1 MVLPR
6 LLKLSL
12 ILISVVVLFNCN
24 KGLEWDL
31 ERIDLP
37 VVLTDT
43 TLNITMNS
51 ADISGNIT
59 TLYGSLITEHGHC
72 WSDIPQPSV
81 NDDTTNLGSIVT
93 TDKFNSNITGLSP
106 STTYYVR
113 AYATNS
119 YGTSYGNQVEFIT
132 QPNNNNNSP
141 PVVVT
146 SAMTNITDST
156 ASASG
161 NITNIGSSTILQHGH
176 CWSTISN
183 PTISDSKNTLG
194 STNTGNF
201 YSNLTA
207 LNANTTYYI
216 RAYATNSSGTAYGN
230 EISFVTSGPI
240 LVSTNNCNTLTN
252 VNSDYQGI
260 NGTNADWGIGSAYS
274 GNGWKAP
281 DPNNSGQLGTT
292 IGAQYVE
299 FQDNFSKNG
308 YLEFWCNTYDPGYD
322 NVEPTILV
330 DGVAIGS
337 AVKVQGHSSNSSLYW
352 MKVKTPNISIGSHTI
367 KILFSVNYMI
377 VGIDEIE
384 KWEYQ

>member
-119 YGTSYGNQVEFIT
+119 YGTSYGNQVEFISDKT
-132 QPNNNNNSP
+132 GLIRLINSRIIWESRSHP
-141 PVVVT
+141 
-146 SAMTNITDST
+146 ST
-156 ASASG
+156 TKG
-161 NITNIGSSTILQHGH
+161 GLY
-176 CWSTISN
+176 
-183 PTISDSKNTLG
+183 D
-194 STNTGNF
+194 
-201 YSNLTA
+201 Y
-207 LNANTTYYI
+207 LN
-216 RAYATNSSGTAYGN
+216 
-230 EISFVTSGPI
+230 
-240 LVSTNNCNTLTN
+240 
-252 VNSDYQGI
+252 
-260 NGTNADWGIGSAYS
+260 
-274 GNGWKAP
+274 
-281 DPNNSGQLGTT
+281 
-292 IGAQYVE
+292 
-299 FQDNFSKNG
+299 
-308 YLEFWCNTYDPGYD
+308 
-322 NVEPTILV
+322 
-330 DGVAIGS
+330 
-337 AVKVQGHSSNSSLYW
+337 
-352 MKVKTPNISIGSHTI
+352 
-367 KILFSVNYMI
+367 
-377 VGIDEIE
+377 
-384 KWEYQ
+384 